1 MTTLPNA
8 SDSQGTAVLDQSSVE
23 NPFAPGVH
31 FGEWLQAVEGFR
43 KRGQAEPLPGV
54 YLENDLLK
62 FEDVMS
68 FYDGFEDKIL
78 CRGALVVTEHGQLEA
93 DVEVTV
99 AMIDGV
105 FKGTIHATKGVV
117 LDNHALVIGDIYT
130 PELTIRGGAII
141 EGKVH
146 FDARPQTSWERPRW
160 EAFKVGF
167 ARVWRGLIFWKV

>member
-1 MTTLPNA
+1 MTTLPDA

-23 NPFAPGVH
+23 NSFAPGVH

-43 KRGQAEPLPGV
+43 NRAQAKPLPGV
-54 YLENDLLK
+54 YLENERLR
-62 FEDVMS
+62 FEDVLS
-68 FYDGFEDKIL
+68 FYDPAEDTIS
-78 CRGALVVTEHGQLEA
+78 CQGALVVTEHGKLEA

-105 FKGTIHATKGVV
+105 FKGTITATKGVV

-146 FDARPQTSWERPRW
+146 FDARPMTRWERPRW
-160 EAFKVGF
+160 EALKVGF
-167 ARVWRGLIFWKV
+167 ARVWRGRIFS